1 MADVSSLRVV
11 RISEEQLQQTAQCH
25 TTKASS
31 GNSVSSSHGGSSAG
45 NTDQVRRPPRRPAM
59 AIYQPGVSR
68 LARKKSG
75 STDHENDSSGKVT
88 PERGKTMRKKETDTE
103 CEVLNTSDDKDEV
116 SEDVL
121 ASDFQHRSCRD
132 ETIRNSKRNRDCS
145 CSLTSEETVL
155 AKDTSDDA
163 STSGKPRED
172 LNKKKAERSDCKTGH
187 GNQAK
192 TGRQSSASR
201 KEDSPTNVEKFAGEA
216 GEELKKKTAKGSDR
230 RSGHGNRAKTGKS
243 STSTRE
249 DSPTDVTK
257 CAGGSREELKKKTA
271 KGSDCRSDKIHAK
284 TRQSSISTREDSPT
298 DVAKCAGGSREDLK
312 KKTAKASDRRSGNTN
327 RNHAKTV
334 QFSTHTD
341 VDHPTSVAKS
351 AGGSREDLNRKTAEG
366 SVSRTG
372 HRKQAKTGHVQ
383 FSTSPNDDSPAN
395 VAKLAGRRK
404 TGKQDANS
412 NDHSYDNPQSKEVR
426 PSTTKSQPE
435 RASTGSHQNVHSRG
449 IIHLPPGLHTQQSDK
464 QETRTCND
472 SKRLFDPHKPMESFH
487 HTTKS
492 ERNMP
497 VGNQQHYL
505 SSQSHY
511 DSFSRSAACVHSNNS
526 RDRLPTYRFSH
537 HDVHNICYST
547 SEDDREFTEPESQK
561 WQAVLQQA
569 EALAADLRLHLSQ
582 GPPDEKHVEL
592 TLHLQSKIQ
601 TCYEAVILQDPEF
614 ASKHNIDQTLWKNA
628 FYNIIEAFRGHQME
642 GGLHNVLALIDKGAS
657 FYTDLLQKLQRNHQF
672 DLDAYTCHLRTELP
686 HRNVKLALLIAQ
698 RMLICLGDISRYRE
712 QATGSSNF
720 GKARSFYLKAQRLY
734 PNNGHPYNQ
743 LAILAIY
750 TRRKMDAVYFYMRSL
765 AASNPFVTA
774 RESLMTLFEEV
785 RRKVTQMEGKKK
797 ATPDSHQG
805 KACAKWPKVK
815 SGRHYPEKSSPLRR
829 EVWILPPQLRTGQKK
844 SAVSGTGVQPSTRT
858 PTELLKSF
866 ELNFL
871 HTHGKLFTKTG
882 METFSAVVKQTLHEF
897 QTLLQNSP
905 SSIGNT
911 KLLQVMGINMFA
923 VSNCATSEGWTEGSM
938 SPVEECAVRLGM
950 DMFGLLVTTA
960 AHNLQQQRVRD
971 SGQEGRPNPELQDLL
986 PSLKVWADW
995 MTCHQSMWNPAT
1007 NTYSS
1012 SPVVNTWTALADL
1025 CNELEESDLS
1035 TVTLEDENREG
1046 LEPVVLEEDLHLA
1059 GFQPLSSQI
1068 ISGVKYAAPESVQ
1081 KGIAQ
1086 DTLRK
1091 KSLQLFGQYL
1101 CGIESPILMWEHGK
1115 HVSIVSQQD
1124 AADTAGKGKL
1134 EAGNMQAEEDII
1146 IEGYTEEEEDDVET
1160 WDKTRGSFQEL
1171 KAKRDLLAKLVE
1183 EKEKRKNHIEAV
1195 LDDQTSAVQMEV
1207 EVTPSFLVPDTNSFI
1222 DNLPGLERLVGSQ
1235 MFTVVVP
1242 LVVINEL
1249 DGLARGSR
1257 PGLDKS
1263 SGHAQKLQQGAVL
1276 AVQFLEDRFSCHD
1289 NHLRALTSK
1298 GTSLDTI
1305 AFRNEDMPGHQGN
1318 NDDVILS
1325 CCLHFCHDVAKDY
1338 MPTKKGEPIRLKRD
1352 VVLLTDDRNLHL
1364 KAHTHNV
1371 PVKEIQAF
1379 IQWSGL

>member
-1 MADVSSLRVV
+1 MADDVSSLRVV

-31 GNSVSSSHGGSSAG
+31 GNSVPSSHGGSSAG

-75 STDHENDSSGKVT
+75 STDHENDSSSKVT
-88 PERGKTMRKKETDTE
+88 PERGKTTRKKETDTE
-103 CEVLNTSDDKDEV
+103 CEVLNTSGDKDEV

-132 ETIRNSKRNRDCS
+132 ETTRNSKRNRDCS
-145 CSLTSEETVL
+145 CSLTPEETVL

-172 LNKKKAERSDCKTGH
+172 LNKKKVERSDCKTGH

-216 GEELKKKTAKGSDR
+216 GEELKKKTAEGSDR
-230 RSGHGNRAKTGKS
+230 KSGQGNRAKTGKS

-271 KGSDCRSDKIHAK
+271 KISDCRSDKNHAK
-284 TRQSSISTREDSPT
+284 TGQSSTSTREDSPT
-298 DVAKCAGGSREDLK
+298 DVTKCPGASREELN
-312 KKTAKASDRRSGNTN
+312 KTKAKASDRRSGNTN

-341 VDHPTSVAKS
+341 VDPPTSVAKS

-372 HRKQAKTGHVQ
+372 HRKQAKTGHVH
-383 FSTSPNDDSPAN
+383 FSTSPNEDSPAN
-395 VAKLAGRRK
+395 VSNLAGRRK
-404 TGKQDANS
+404 TGKQDASS

-426 PSTTKSQPE
+426 PSTSKSQPE

-487 HTTKS
+487 HTTTKS
-492 ERNMP
+492 ERGML
-497 VGNQQHYL
+497 VGNQQHYQ

-511 DSFSRSAACVHSNNS
+511 NSFSRSAACVHSNNS

-547 SEDDREFTEPESQK
+547 SEDDHEFTEPESQK

-592 TLHLQSKIQ
+592 TLHLQ
-601 TCYEAVILQDPEF
+601 V
-614 ASKHNIDQTLWKNA
+614 
-628 FYNIIEAFRGHQME
+628 
-642 GGLHNVLALIDKGAS
+642 LHS
-657 FYTDLLQKLQRNHQF
+657 T
-672 DLDAYTCHLRTELP
+672 
-686 HRNVKLALLIAQ
+686 
-698 RMLICLGDISRYRE
+698 LICSKNCKGITSLTWTPTPVISE
-712 QATGSSNF
+712 LSCHIEI
-720 GKARSFYLKAQRLY
+720 FYLKAQRLY

-785 RRKVTQMEGKKK
+785 RRK
-797 ATPDSHQG
+797 
-805 KACAKWPKVK
+805 
-815 SGRHYPEKSSPLRR
+815 
-829 EVWILPPQLRTGQKK
+829 
-844 SAVSGTGVQPSTRT
+844 
-858 PTELLKSF
+858 LLKSF

-882 METFSAVVKQTLHEF
+882 METFSAVVQQTLHEF

-960 AHNLQQQRVRD
+960 AHNLQQQRVRE
-971 SGQEGRPNPELQDLL
+971 SEQEGRPNPELQDLL

-1035 TVTLEDENREG
+1035 TVTLEDDNRKG

-1068 ISGVKYAAPESVQ
+1068 ISGVKYASPDSVQ

-1115 HVSIVSQQD
+1115 HVSIVSHQD
-1124 AADTAGKGKL
+1124 AEDTAGKGKL

-1146 IEGYTEEEEDDVET
+1146 IEGYTEEVEDDVEM

-1222 DNLPGLERLVGSQ
+1222 DYLPGLERLVGCQ

-1257 PGLDKS
+1257 PGLDKA